1 MKKQRL
7 DVALVERGLVETR
20 AKAQSLIMARRVLVN
35 EQFVDKAGA
44 TVAADDDVRVAELEH
59 PWVGRGGM
67 KLAHALEQFGIDVTG
82 KVCADIGA
90 STGGFT
96 DVMLK
101 KGAAKVY
108 AIDVGHG
115 QIDVSLR
122 NDPRVVN
129 REKVN
134 ARYLR
139 PENFEEPIE
148 FVSID
153 VSFISLKLIL
163 PAVAGFLHGELVA
176 LIKPQFEV
184 GKHEV
189 GKGGIVRD
197 DEKRRAAVDGVV
209 AFARENGFDVKGLIE
224 SPIKGAEGNVEY
236 LMYGLR
242 IEDRRRSDPQSSI
255 LHPQS
260 RKYSRSPSR
269 HESGRSPVSRS

>member
-7 DVALVERGLVETR
+7 DVALVERGLVDSR

-35 EQFVDKAGA
+35 GQFVDKAGA
-44 TVAADDDVRVAELEH
+44 NVAADADVAIAELEH

-67 KLAHALEQFGIDVTG
+67 KLAHALKSFAINVDG
-82 KVCADIGA
+82 KTCADIGA

-101 KGAAKVY
+101 HGAAKVY
-108 AIDVGHG
+108 AIDVGYG
-115 QIDVSLR
+115 QLDVSLR

-134 ARYLR
+134 ARYLTA
-139 PENFEEPIE
+139 ESFGEPIG

-163 PAVAGFLHGELVA
+163 PTVAEFLRGELVA

-197 DEKRRAAVDGVV
+197 QAKRAAAVESVV
-209 AFARENGFDVKGLIE
+209 ACATELGFEVKRVIE
-224 SPIKGAEGNVEY
+224 SPIKGAEGNVEF
-236 LMYGLR
+236 LMHAIMNATTGTPAAPPAT
-242 IEDRRRSDPQSSI
+242 IPDE
-255 LHPQS
+255 HP
-260 RKYSRSPSR
+260 
-269 HESGRSPVSRS
+269 

>member
-7 DVALVERGLVETR
+7 DVALVERGLVDSR
-20 AKAQSLIMARRVLVN
+20 ARAQSLIMARRVLVN
-35 EQFVDKAGA
+35 GQFVDKAGA
-44 TVAADDDVRVAELEH
+44 NVLADDALAIAELEH

-67 KLAHALEQFGIDVTG
+67 KLAGALKSFEINVNG

-101 KGAAKVY
+101 SGANKVY

-115 QIDVSLR
+115 QLDVSLR
-122 NDPRVVN
+122 NDPRVIN
-129 REKVN
+129 REKTN
-134 ARYLR
+134 ARYLQA
-139 PENFEEPIE
+139 ENFDEPID

-163 PAVAGFLHGELVA
+163 PAVVNFLRGELVA

-197 DEKRRAAVDGVV
+197 EEKRQAAVDGVV
-209 AFARENGFDVKGLIE
+209 SCATELGFDVKGVIE

-236 LMYGLR
+236 LMFAVLP
-242 IEDRRRSDPQSSI
+242 SDE
-255 LHPQS
+255 
-260 RKYSRSPSR
+260 RCR
-269 HESGRSPVSRS
+269 

>member
-7 DVALVERGLVETR
+7 DVALVERGLCETR
-20 AKAQSLIMARRVLVN
+20 SKAQSLIMARRILVN
-35 EQFVDKAGA
+35 GLHVDKAGA
-44 TVAADDDVRVAELEH
+44 NVADDDELRIEALEH

-67 KLAHALEQFGIDVTG
+67 KLAHALREFGISVEG
-82 KVCADIGA
+82 KICADIGA

-101 KGAAKVY
+101 SGAKKVY
-108 AIDVGHG
+108 AIDVGYG

-134 ARYLR
+134 ARYLTAVD
-139 PENFEEPIE
+139 FEDVIE

-153 VSFISLKLIL
+153 VSFIPLKLIM
-163 PAVAGFLHGELVA
+163 PAVATFLRGEMVA

-184 GKHEV
+184 GKADV

-197 DEKRRAAVDGVV
+197 ETKRAAAVDAVV
-209 AFARENGFDVKGLIE
+209 AFAREIGFDVRDVIE
-224 SPIKGAEGNVEY
+224 SPVKGAEGNVEY
-236 LMYGLR
+236 LMHAGNLA
-242 IEDRRRSDPQSSI
+242 DRAI
-255 LHPQS
+255 
-260 RKYSRSPSR
+260 
-269 HESGRSPVSRS
+269 

>member
-7 DVALVERGLVETR
+7 DVALVERGLCETR
-20 AKAQSLIMARRVLVN
+20 SKAQSLIMARRILVN
-35 EQFVDKAGA
+35 DQHVDKAGA
-44 TVAADDDVRVAELEH
+44 TVADDDELRIEALEH

-67 KLAHALEQFGIDVTG
+67 KLAHGLCEFGISVEG
-82 KVCADIGA
+82 KICADIGA

-101 KGAAKVY
+101 NGAKKVY
-108 AIDVGHG
+108 AIDVGYG

-134 ARYLR
+134 ARYLTAAD
-139 PENFEEPIE
+139 FEDDIE

-153 VSFISLKLIL
+153 VSFIPLKLIL
-163 PAVAGFLHGELVA
+163 PAVAAFLRGELVA

-184 GKHEV
+184 GKADV

-197 DEKRRAAVDGVV
+197 ETKRNAAVENVV
-209 AFARENGFDVKGLIE
+209 AFAREAGFEVRGVIE
-224 SPIKGAEGNVEY
+224 SPVKGAEGNVEY
-236 LMYGLR
+236 LMYAGNLANR
-242 IEDRRRSDPQSSI
+242 AI
-255 LHPQS
+255 
-260 RKYSRSPSR
+260 
-269 HESGRSPVSRS
+269 

>member
-1 MKKQRL
+1 MLKKQRL
-7 DVALVERGLVETR
+7 DVVLVERGLVETR
-20 AKAQSLIMARRVLVN
+20 SKAQSLIMARRVLVN
-35 EQFVDKAGA
+35 GVYVDKAGA
-44 TVAADDDVRVAELEH
+44 NVAEDDEVRVAELEH

-67 KLAHALEQFGIDVTG
+67 KLAHAVEQFSIDLQG

-101 KGAAKVY
+101 QGAAKVY
-108 AIDVGHG
+108 AIDVGYG
-115 QIDVSLR
+115 QLDVSLR

-134 ARYLR
+134 ARYLQR
-139 PENFEEPIE
+139 ENFDEPID

-163 PAVAGFLHGELVA
+163 PAVLGFLRGELVA

-197 DEKRRAAVDGVV
+197 EGKRAAAVEAVV
-209 AFARENGFDVKGLIE
+209 ESARAEGFDVKGVIE
-224 SPIKGAEGNVEY
+224 SPIKGAEGNIEY
-236 LMYGLR
+236 LMNAVTVKNT
-242 IEDRRRSDPQSSI
+242 II
-255 LHPQS
+255 
-260 RKYSRSPSR
+260 
-269 HESGRSPVSRS
+269 

>member
-7 DVALVERGLVETR
+7 DVALVERGLVDTR
-20 AKAQSLIMARRVLVN
+20 AKAQSLIMARRILVN
-35 EQFVDKAGA
+35 ELHVDKAGA
-44 TVAADDDVRVAELEH
+44 PVAEDDELRIEALEH

-67 KLAHALEQFGIDVTG
+67 KLAHAVDRLALDVTG
-82 KVCADIGA
+82 KTCVDIGA

-96 DVMLK
+96 DVLLQ
-101 KGAAKVY
+101 KGARKVY

-115 QIDVSLR
+115 QLDVSLV

-129 REKVN
+129 RERVN
-134 ARYLR
+134 ARYLQ
-139 PENFEEPIE
+139 PESFDDPID

-163 PAVAGFLHGELVA
+163 PAVAGFLRGELVA

-197 DEKRRAAVDGVV
+197 VAKRQEAVDSVV
-209 AFARENGFDVKGLIE
+209 QFAREHGFDVKTVIE
-224 SPIKGAEGNVEY
+224 SPIKGAQGNLEF
-236 LMYGLR
+236 LMHA
-242 IEDRRRSDPQSSI
+242 IADIHEDPRATSPDE
-255 LHPQS
+255 HP
-260 RKYSRSPSR
+260 
-269 HESGRSPVSRS
+269 

>member
-7 DVALVERGLVETR
+7 DVVLVERGLVDTR
-20 AKAQSLIMARRVLVN
+20 SKAQSLIMARRVLVN
-35 EQFVDKAGA
+35 GQFVDKSGA
-44 TVAADDDVRVAELEH
+44 NVAEEDEVRVAELEH

-67 KLAHALEQFGIDVTG
+67 KLAQAVQHFAVDLQG
-82 KVCADIGA
+82 KICADIGA

-101 KGAAKVY
+101 HGAAKVY
-108 AIDVGHG
+108 AIDVGYG
-115 QIDVSLR
+115 QLDVSLR
-122 NDPRVVN
+122 NNPRVVV

-134 ARYLR
+134 ARYLQ
-139 PENFEEPIE
+139 PESFDEPID

-163 PAVAGFLHGELVA
+163 PAVAGFLRGELVA

-197 DEKRRAAVDGVV
+197 DVKRAAAVESVV
-209 AFARENGFDVKGLIE
+209 EFARSEDFDVKGVIE
-224 SPIKGAEGNVEY
+224 SPIKGAEGNIEY
-236 LMYGLR
+236 LMNAM
-242 IEDRRRSDPQSSI
+242 IVKST
-255 LHPQS
+255 
-260 RKYSRSPSR
+260 
-269 HESGRSPVSRS
+269 

>member
-1 MKKQRL
+1 MNKQRL
-7 DVALVERGLVETR
+7 DLALVERGLVDTR
-20 AKAQSLIMARRVLVN
+20 SKAQSLIMARRVLVN
-35 EQFVDKAGA
+35 GAFVDKAGA
-44 TVAADDDVRVAELEH
+44 SVHEEDDLRIQELEH

-67 KLAHALEQFGIDVTG
+67 KLAQAIKTFAIDVTG

-101 KGAAKVY
+101 HGAKKVY
-108 AIDVGHG
+108 AIDVGYG
-115 QIDVSLR
+115 QLDVSLR
-122 NDPRVVN
+122 NDARVVN

-134 ARYLR
+134 ARNLTASD
-139 PENFEEPIE
+139 FEEEIE

-163 PAVAGFLHGELVA
+163 PAVATFLRGELVA

-197 DEKRRAAVDGVV
+197 EAKRQSAVDGVV
-209 AFARENGFDVKGLIE
+209 SAAKDLGFEVKGVIE
-224 SPIKGAEGNVEY
+224 SPIKGAEGNVEF
-236 LMYGLR
+236 LMHAKRALTGDALNTR
-242 IEDRRRSDPQSSI
+242 EVLPATTPDALP
-255 LHPQS
+255 
-260 RKYSRSPSR
+260 
-269 HESGRSPVSRS
+269 

>member
-7 DVALVERGLVETR
+7 DVAVVERGLTDTR
-20 AKAQSLIMARRVLVN
+20 SKAQSLIMARRVLVN
-35 EQFVDKAGA
+35 GTFVDKAGA
-44 TVAADDDVRVAELEH
+44 TVASDDEVTIAELEH

-67 KLAHALEQFGIDVTG
+67 KLAQALKEFAIDVSG

-101 KGAAKVY
+101 NGAARVY
-108 AIDVGHG
+108 AIDVGYG
-115 QIDVSLR
+115 QLDASLR

-134 ARYLR
+134 ARYLQ
-139 PENFEEPIE
+139 PEDFPEPLD

-153 VSFISLKLIL
+153 VSFIPLKLIL
-163 PAVAGFLHGELVA
+163 PAVAGFLRGELVA

-197 DEKRRAAVDGVV
+197 PDQRAAAVQAVV
-209 AFARENGFDVKGLIE
+209 QVAGELGFTVKGVIE

-236 LMYGLR
+236 LMHAFMR
-242 IEDRRRSDPQSSI
+242 
-255 LHPQS
+255 
-260 RKYSRSPSR
+260 
-269 HESGRSPVSRS
+269 

>member
-7 DVALVERGLVETR
+7 DVALVDRGLVETR
-20 AKAQSLIMARRVLVN
+20 SKAQSLIMARRVLVN
-35 EQFVDKAGA
+35 GQFVDKAGA
-44 TVAADDDVRVAELEH
+44 NVAADDEVRVAELEH

-67 KLAHALEQFGIDVTG
+67 KLAHAVQQFAIDLEG

-101 KGAAKVY
+101 HGARKVY
-108 AIDVGHG
+108 AIDVGYG
-115 QIDVSLR
+115 QLDVSLR

-134 ARYLR
+134 ARYLQ
-139 PENFEEPIE
+139 PDNFDEPID

-163 PAVAGFLHGELVA
+163 PAVAELLRGELVA

-197 DEKRRAAVDGVV
+197 DAKRTAAVESVV
-209 AFARENGFDVKGLIE
+209 EFARSEGFEIKGLIE
-224 SPIKGAEGNVEY
+224 SPIKGAEGNIEY
-236 LMYGLR
+236 LMYA
-242 IEDRRRSDPQSSI
+242 SI
-255 LHPQS
+255 AH
-260 RKYSRSPSR
+260 R
-269 HESGRSPVSRS
+269 

>member
-1 MKKQRL
+1 MRKQRL
-7 DVALVERGLVETR
+7 DLTLVERGLVETR

-35 EQFVDKAGA
+35 GQFVDKAGA
-44 TVAADDDVRVAELEH
+44 SVADDDEVHVAELEH

-67 KLAHALEQFGIDVTG
+67 KLAHALEQFAIDVTG

-96 DVMLK
+96 DVLLK
-101 KGAAKVY
+101 SGAAKVY

-115 QIDVSLR
+115 QIDASLR

-134 ARYLR
+134 ARYLQAGS
-139 PENFEEPIE
+139 FGEPID

-153 VSFISLKLIL
+153 VSFISLNLIL
-163 PAVAGFLHGELVA
+163 PAVATFLRGQLVA

-184 GKHEV
+184 GRRDV

-197 DEKRRAAVDGVV
+197 EEKRRAAVEGVV
-209 AFARENGFDVKGLIE
+209 AFARENGFEVKGVIE

-236 LMYGLR
+236 LMNAELGTR
-242 IEDRRRSDPQSSI
+242 EDEEPWN
-255 LHPQS
+255 
-260 RKYSRSPSR
+260 
-269 HESGRSPVSRS
+269 

>member
-1 MKKQRL
+1 MKRQRL
-7 DVALVERGLVETR
+7 DVALVERGLVDTR
-20 AKAQSLIMARRVLVN
+20 SKAQSLIMARRVLVN
-35 EQFVDKAGA
+35 GQFVDKAGA
-44 TVAADDDVRVAELEH
+44 NVAADDEVRVAELEH

-67 KLAHALEQFGIDVTG
+67 KLAHAVAQFAIDLEG

-101 KGAAKVY
+101 HGAAKVY
-108 AIDVGHG
+108 AVDVGYG
-115 QIDVSLR
+115 QLDVSLR

-134 ARYLR
+134 ARYLQ
-139 PENFEEPIE
+139 PENFDEAID

-163 PAVAGFLHGELVA
+163 PAVAGFLRGELVA

-197 DEKRRAAVDGVV
+197 DAKRQAAIDGVV
-209 AFARENGFDVKGLIE
+209 ACARELGFEVKGVIE
-224 SPIKGAEGNVEY
+224 SPIKGAEGNIDY
-236 LMYGLR
+236 LMNAVTV
-242 IEDRRRSDPQSSI
+242 
-255 LHPQS
+255 
-260 RKYSRSPSR
+260 KNT
-269 HESGRSPVSRS
+269 VNF

>member
-1 MKKQRL
+1 MGKKTRL
-7 DVALVERGLVETR
+7 DVALVDRGLTDSR
-20 AKAQSLIMARRVLVN
+20 SKAQSLVMARRVLVN
-35 EQFVDKAGA
+35 GAFVDKAGA
-44 TVAADDDVRVAELEH
+44 NVADDDVLSIAELEH

-67 KLAHALEQFGIDVTG
+67 KLAHALEQFGISVEG

-101 KGAAKVY
+101 HGAAKVH
-108 AIDVGHG
+108 AIDVGYG
-115 QIDVSLR
+115 QLDQSLR

-134 ARYLR
+134 ARYLD
-139 PENFEEPIE
+139 EASFDGPIE

-163 PAVAGFLHGELVA
+163 PAIATFLRGEMSA

-184 GKHEV
+184 GKADV

-197 DEKRRAAVDGVV
+197 EIKRAAAVDAVV
-209 AFARENGFDVKGLIE
+209 AFARETGFEVVEVIE

-236 LMYGLR
+236 LMHARFPGSARL
-242 IEDRRRSDPQSSI
+242 
-255 LHPQS
+255 
-260 RKYSRSPSR
+260 
-269 HESGRSPVSRS
+269 

>member
-7 DVALVERGLVETR
+7 DVALVERGLVDSR

-35 EQFVDKAGA
+35 GAFVDKAGA
-44 TVAADDDVRVAELEH
+44 SVADDDVLSIAELEH

-67 KLAHALEQFGIDVTG
+67 KLAHALKEFAIDVTG
-82 KVCADIGA
+82 KVCADVGA

-101 KGAAKVY
+101 SGAAKVY
-108 AIDVGHG
+108 AIDVGYG
-115 QIDVSLR
+115 QLDVSLR

-134 ARYLR
+134 ARNLTADD
-139 PENFEEPIE
+139 FEEAIE

-153 VSFISLKLIL
+153 VSFIPLKLIL
-163 PAVAGFLHGELVA
+163 PAVASFLQGELVA

-184 GKHEV
+184 GKHAV

-197 DEKRRAAVDGVV
+197 EAKRQSAVDGVV
-209 AFARENGFDVKGLIE
+209 SAAKELGFEVSGVIE
-224 SPIKGAEGNVEY
+224 SPVKGAEGNVEF
-236 LMYGLR
+236 LMHATLSTR
-242 IEDRRRSDPQSSI
+242 AVPRATTPDELP
-255 LHPQS
+255 
-260 RKYSRSPSR
+260 
-269 HESGRSPVSRS
+269 